1 MLVHACTTCILL
13 WCARAAAWS
22 APSPRHALRH
32 HHHQRPAVLT
42 VMRER
47 EPVVDR
53 ASKLLGGL
61 LADSFK
67 RALADPEKPVITK
80 DFVFTASTK
89 HIRDVESEDL
99 PEYMLLPVEEY
110 ALYDPDLMTRVGAD
124 VFEVRLPVGTQPG
137 APAGLQL
144 KPALRVRVTPIADAS
159 QLRIQSISASVFGPA
174 ASDTEDG
181 AASTTDGAPSQG
193 LALSGSDSV
202 NATLVNATRALGRL
216 ERSLRTADLRFNAT
230 LSWRGAD
237 SEKKRQG
244 RGKSTLESGTRLTTQ
259 VTVRL
264 SLSLPPPFTIV
275 PRLLL
280 QGAVGVVMRSVTDLV
295 LPQFVNLLLADFERW
310 ANGTDR
316 TAAVGQLMET
326 SDESVS
332 TP

>member
-1 MLVHACTTCILL
+1 MRKRATLLHVYTTCLLL

-32 HHHQRPAVLT
+32 HVHQRPAILT
-42 VMRER
+42 VMR

-89 HIRDVESEDL
+89 HIRDVQSDDL

-110 ALYDPDLMTRVGAD
+110 ALYDPDLMTRVGVD
-124 VFEVRLPVGTQPG
+124 VFELRLPVGSPTG
-137 APAGLQL
+137 APSGLEL
-144 KPALRVRVTPIADAS
+144 SPALRVRVTPIANAS
-159 QLRIQSISASVFGPA
+159 TLRIQSISASVFGPA
-174 ASDTEDG
+174 ASDAEDG
-181 AASTTDGAPSQG
+181 AAFTMDGAPSEG
-193 LALSGSDSV
+193 LTLSASERV
-202 NATLVNATRALGRL
+202 NATRVNATRALGRL
-216 ERSLRTADLRFNAT
+216 ERSLRTANLRFNAT

-237 SEKKRQG
+237 SESKRQG
-244 RGKSTLESGTRLTTQ
+244 RAKSTPSSGTRLTTQ

-295 LPQFVNLLLADFERW
+295 LPQFVNLLVADFERW
-310 ANGTDR
+310 VNGTER
-316 TAAVGQLMET
+316 GAAVGQLMAT
-326 SDESVS
+326 RDESG
-332 TP
+332 